1 MTIRELYEAAIRVG
15 IENDWRGAGCT
26 DGILRTAKA
35 EDEAPSFDAD
45 RLFNPYGD
53 TRIAFGDPDR
63 QVHSILM
70 GIDIRPT
77 EVLLAAQMRAM
88 GTQVDL
94 CLSHHVSCIN
104 RGIYFF
110 DDILLFHKYSLAEAG
125 VPEDLRTDLVDRWTS
140 ALKYVWKMDTI
151 NTARNLDVPL
161 MSIHTPCDLL
171 HVKHT
176 RATFER
182 MKDEPLEAI
191 AAELN
196 RTQEIRQHRFDSVI
210 VHGDPKARP
219 GKVYNPVGAGW
230 RPPIDLFEAA
240 CSAGIDTAVLVA
252 VEDAYLETAGEH
264 HVNVV
269 EIPHDSNDNFG
280 INMMLDALSDIKP
293 LTIYEAGNFTRVT
306 KEQRQL

>member
-1 MTIRELYEAAIRVG
+1 MTIRELYEAAIRIG
-15 IENDWRGAGCT
+15 IDNDWRGSDCI
-26 DGILRTAKA
+26 DGILQTARA
-35 EDEAPSFDAD
+35 ASEAPSFDTD

-63 QVHSILM
+63 QVRSLLM
-70 GIDIRPT
+70 AVDLRPT

-88 GTQVDL
+88 GTPVDL

-110 DDILLFHKYSLAEAG
+110 DDILLFHKYSLAEVG
-125 VPEDLRTDLVDRWTS
+125 VPEDLRDDLVDRWTS
-140 ALKYVWKMDTI
+140 TLRYVWKMDTI
-151 NTARNLDVPL
+151 NTARNLDMPL
-161 MSIHTPCDLL
+161 MNIHTPCDLF

-196 RTQEIRQHRFDSVI
+196 RTHEIREHKFDRVI
-210 VHGDPKARP
+210 VYGDPKARP

-230 RPPIDLFEAA
+230 HPPTELFEAA
-240 CSAGIDTAVLVA
+240 CRAGINTALLVGA
-252 VEDAYLETAGEH
+252 PEPYLEMAGKY

-280 INMMLDALSDIKP
+280 INLMLDALYEIEP
-293 LTIYEAGNFTRVT
+293 LTIHVAGNFDRVT
-306 KEQRQL
+306 KDQRKH